1 MCMLSTHVSILTH
14 AYIQGNLM
22 ISGSKDNS
30 VRFWDIVSG
39 LLVNRCLCILYSC
52 FTTALLHVY
61 LSHRTLGGWTLCLVF
76 SSTGALI
83 LVKYS
88 DPAQYSSL
96 SLYIPL
102 YTSIALSLSLFGHCV
117 WSSRQQVSVHILHV
131 SIYLHILSSVC
142 YIACVYLSTH
152 IVFSSTGVSATTET
166 LYCMCL
172 SITINIVSLYLHIFR
187 HMQYSVYVSTHI

>member
-1 MCMLSTHVSILTH
+1 MLSTHVSILTH

-61 LSHRTLGGWTLCLVF
+61 LSHRTLRGWTLCLVF

-96 SLYIPL
+96 SLSIPL
-102 YTSIALSLSLFGHCV
+102 YTSIYLYLSLS
-117 WSSRQQVSVHILHV
+117 WDIVSGLLVNRCLCIYCMCLSIYTYCLLSAILHV
-131 SIYLHILSSVC
+131 SIYLHILSSRQQVSLLPLRR
-142 YIACVYLSTH
+142 YIACVYL
-152 IVFSSTGVSATTET
+152 
-166 LYCMCL
+166 
-172 SITINIVSLYLHIFR
+172 
-187 HMQYSVYVSTHI
+187 